1 MSILPTQGSVPEEAV
16 TRSGGDVDGF
26 EKAVVGGVIAAV
38 FITLITVVVLIAV
51 YLYKHKGSYR
61 TNENAEDAE
70 ASKSLQMTE
79 DSALTP
85 EKKEYFM

>member
-1 MSILPTQGSVPEEAV
+1 MSILPTQDSIPEEAV
-16 TRSGGDVDGF
+16 TKSSGDVDGF

-38 FITLITVVVLIAV
+38 FLTLITVVVLITV

-61 TNENAEDAE
+61 TNENAKDVE
-70 ASKSLQMTE
+70 ASKTLQME
-79 DSALTP
+79 DRALTP

>member
-1 MSILPTQGSVPEEAV
+1 MSILPTPDSVPEEAI
-16 TRSGGDVDGF
+16 TKASGDVDGF

-38 FITLITVVVLIAV
+38 FITLITVVVLITV

-61 TNENAEDAE
+61 TNENLEDVE
-70 ASKSLQMTE
+70 ASKTLQME